1 MSNRT
6 MVRMM
11 RNFRNSQATNWLN
24 EHTHDLEADL
34 PVEGSGGGVSGSRHV
49 NAEGDR
55 NGK

>member
-1 MSNRT
+1 

-11 RNFRNSQATNWLN
+11 RNFRNSQAKDWLS
-24 EHTHDLEADL
+24 EHAHGLAVDL
-34 PVEGSGGGVSGSRHV
+34 PVEGSGGGISGSRHV